1 MGFLA
6 NLWKSFQPHTPS
18 QRISNYNSRDYPVR
32 DPQRKLTKRME
43 IRYNHL
49 IARLGPV
56 SSIDEGIEKLNKFI
70 RPEHPHHSR
79 NFFTH
84 PFVRETLNLEYSEK
98 YQGRPPVRDPQ
109 RKLTKRMEIRYNQL
123 LAKLG
128 PISSIDEGIKKLDRM
143 KYFSTHPN
151 HSRNFLT
158 HPYIKKALNFHDS
171 PELVKESVNEWWKVG
186 KSEDESAIPWSEDT
200 SAIPWSSIPV
210 SENLDTCGVPSC
222 STGVNAFDFRCF
234 TCRKRYCDMHK
245 GTGIDCQ
252 SCESSS

>member
-1 MGFLA
+1 MGFFA
-6 NLWKSFQPHTPS
+6 DLWESFQPHTPS
-18 QRISNYNSRDYPVR
+18 ERLPNYDPRDYPYR
-32 DPQRKLTKRME
+32 DPNRKLTKRME
-43 IRYNHL
+43 IKYNHL

-56 SSIDEGIEKLNKFI
+56 SSIDEGIEKLDKFI

-84 PFVRETLNLEYSEK
+84 PFVRETLKLEYSEK

-109 RKLTKRMEIRYNQL
+109 RKLTKRMEISYNQL

-128 PISSIDEGIKKLDRM
+128 PISSIDEGIKKLDSM
-143 KYFSTHPN
+143 KYFSKHPN

-171 PELVKESVNEWWKVG
+171 PELVKEPVNEWWKVG
-186 KSEDESAIPWSEDT
+186 KSENKSEIPWSDDKSE
-200 SAIPWSSIPV
+200 IPWSSIPV
-210 SENLDTCGVPSC
+210 SESVDICGDPSC

-234 TCRKRYCDMHK
+234 TCRKRYCDTHK
-245 GTGIDCQ
+245 GTGIDCKF
-252 SCESSS
+252 CESLS

>member
-6 NLWKSFQPHTPS
+6 NLWEWILDDKPS
-18 QRISNYNSRDYPVR
+18 QNFSNYNSRGYPVR
-32 DPQRKLTKRME
+32 DPNRKLTNSME
-43 IRYNHL
+43 IYYNQL
-49 IARLGPV
+49 IAKLGPV
-56 SSIDEGIEKLNKFI
+56 SSIDEGIEKLDKFI
-70 RPEHPHHSR
+70 RPVHPYHSR

-84 PFVRETLNLEYSEK
+84 PFVRKTLKLEYSEK
-98 YQGRPPVRDPQ
+98 YQGRPPVRDPN
-109 RKLTKRMEIRYNQL
+109 RKLTKRMEIYYNRL
-123 LAKLG
+123 IAKLG
-128 PISSIDEGIKKLDRM
+128 PVSSIDEGMEKLNKIIRPEN
-143 KYFSTHPN
+143 HH

-158 HPYIKKALNFHDS
+158 HPYVKKALNFHDS

-186 KSEDESAIPWSEDT
+186 KSEDE

-234 TCRKRYCDMHK
+234 TCRKRYCDTHK

-252 SCESSS
+252 SCESLS

>member
-43 IRYNHL
+43 INYNHL

-56 SSIDEGIEKLNKFI
+56 SSIDEGIEKLDKFI
-70 RPEHPHHSR
+70 RPEHPH
-79 NFFTH
+79 
-84 PFVRETLNLEYSEK
+84 
-98 YQGRPPVRDPQ
+98 
-109 RKLTKRMEIRYNQL
+109 
-123 LAKLG
+123 
-128 PISSIDEGIKKLDRM
+128 
-143 KYFSTHPN
+143 

-171 PELVKESVNEWWKVG
+171 SELAKESVNEWWKVD
-186 KSEDESAIPWSEDT
+186 KSEDKSSIPWSEDT

-210 SENLDTCGVPSC
+210 SENVDICGDPSC

-234 TCRKRYCDMHK
+234 TCRKRYCDTHK
-245 GTGIDCQ
+245 GTGIDCKF
-252 SCESSS
+252 CESLS

>member
-1 MGFLA
+1 MGFFA
-6 NLWKSFQPHTPS
+6 DLWESFQPHTPS
-18 QRISNYNSRDYPVR
+18 ERLPNYDPRDYPYR
-32 DPQRKLTKRME
+32 DPNRKLTKRME
-43 IRYNHL
+43 IKYNHL

-56 SSIDEGIEKLNKFI
+56 SSIDEGIEKLDKFI

-84 PFVRETLNLEYSEK
+84 PFVRETLKLEYSEK

-109 RKLTKRMEIRYNQL
+109 RKLTKRMEISYNQL

-128 PISSIDEGIKKLDRM
+128 PISSIDEGIKKLDSM
-143 KYFSTHPN
+143 KYFSKHPN

-171 PELVKESVNEWWKVG
+171 PELVKEPVNEWWKVG
-186 KSEDESAIPWSEDT
+186 KSENKSAIPWSDDKSE
-200 SAIPWSSIPV
+200 IPWSSIPV
-210 SENLDTCGVPSC
+210 SESVDICGDPSC

-234 TCRKRYCDMHK
+234 TCRKRYCDTHK
-245 GTGIDCQ
+245 GTGIDCK
-252 SCESSS
+252 SCESLS

>member
-43 IRYNHL
+43 INYNHL

-56 SSIDEGIEKLNKFI
+56 SSIDEGIEKLDKFI
-70 RPEHPHHSR
+70 RPEHPYHSR

-84 PFVRETLNLEYSEK
+84 PFVRETLKLEYSEK
-98 YQGRPPVRDPQ
+98 YQGRPPVRDPN
-109 RKLTKRMEIRYNQL
+109 RKLTKRMEIYYNQL
-123 LAKLG
+123 IAKLG
-128 PISSIDEGIKKLDRM
+128 PVSSIDEGIEKLNKIIRPE
-143 KYFSTHPN
+143 HHH

-158 HPYIKKALNFHDS
+158 HPYVKKALNFHDS
-171 PELVKESVNEWWKVG
+171 PELVKESVNEWWKVD
-186 KSEDESAIPWSEDT
+186 KSEDKSSIPWSEDT
-200 SAIPWSSIPV
+200 SSIPWSSIPV
-210 SENLDTCGVPSC
+210 SENLDICGDPSC

-234 TCRKRYCDMHK
+234 TCRKRYCDTHK
-245 GTGIDCQ
+245 GTGIDCK
-252 SCESSS
+252 SCESLS

>member
-1 MGFLA
+1 MGFFA
-6 NLWKSFQPHTPS
+6 DLWESFQPHTPS
-18 QRISNYNSRDYPVR
+18 ERLPNYDPRDYPYR
-32 DPQRKLTKRME
+32 DPNRKLTKRME
-43 IRYNHL
+43 IKYNHL

-56 SSIDEGIEKLNKFI
+56 SSIDEGIEKLDKFI

-84 PFVRETLNLEYSEK
+84 PFVRETLKLEYSEK

-109 RKLTKRMEIRYNQL
+109 RKLTKRMEISYNQL

-128 PISSIDEGIKKLDRM
+128 PISSIDEGIKKLDSM
-143 KYFSTHPN
+143 KYFSKHPN

-171 PELVKESVNEWWKVG
+171 PELVKEPVNEWWKVG
-186 KSEDESAIPWSEDT
+186 KSENKSEIPWSDDKSE
-200 SAIPWSSIPV
+200 IPWSSIPV
-210 SENLDTCGVPSC
+210 SESVDICGDPSC

-234 TCRKRYCDMHK
+234 ICRKRYCDTHK
-245 GTGIDCQ
+245 GTGIDCK
-252 SCESSS
+252 SCESLS